1 MGATEVDG
9 NRRLEGKVA
18 LVTGAGSG
26 IGAGVARRYGREG
39 AAVVCVDLHAD
50 TAEKT
55 AAAIADAGGTSSALG
70 CDVSDAALV
79 EAMVGEAIST
89 SGGRVDVVANV
100 AGIGNFNHSHSMPV
114 AEWDKMLA
122 VNLHGSFYVCRFVL
136 PHLLEQGGGAIIN
149 TASTAGVMGQPYSAA
164 YCASKGGVVMLTKA
178 LAEEYKD
185 RNVRVNAVAPGGV
198 DTPIIEGFSS
208 VPEGGDM
215 RRIRKMMTPM
225 GFTTPDEIASL
236 FAYLA
241 CDEARYMTGA
251 IVAYDG
257 GITA

>member
-1 MGATEVDG
+1 MSEGTVDG
-9 NRRLEGKVA
+9 NRRLVDKVA
-18 LVTGAGSG
+18 LITGAGSG

-39 AAVVCVDLHAD
+39 AVVACVDLQAD
-50 TAEKT
+50 TADAT
-55 AAAIADAGGTSSALG
+55 ATAIAEAGGTAFAVG
-70 CDVSDAALV
+70 CDVSNAEQV
-79 EAMVGEAIST
+79 EAMVAEV
-89 SGGRVDVVANV
+89 VDTARGQLDLVCNV
-100 AGIGNFNHSHSMPV
+100 AGIGRFNHSHTMPV
-114 AEWDKMLA
+114 SEWDKMLA
-122 VNLHGSFYVCRFVL
+122 VNLHGSFYVSRYTL
-136 PHLLEQGGGAIIN
+136 PHLLEGGGAIIN
-149 TASTAGVMGQPYSAA
+149 TASTAGTMGQPYSAA

-185 RNVRVNAVAPGGV
+185 RGVRVNAVAPGGV

-215 RRIRKMMTPM
+215 RKVRKMMTPM